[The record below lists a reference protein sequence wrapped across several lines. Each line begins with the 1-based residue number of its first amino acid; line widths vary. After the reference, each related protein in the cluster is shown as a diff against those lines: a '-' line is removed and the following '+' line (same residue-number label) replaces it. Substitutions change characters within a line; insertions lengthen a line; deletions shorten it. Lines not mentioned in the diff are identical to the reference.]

1 MPWIATHNEAE
12 PRRPANLV
20 KRPKTPDTTPISPR
34 APPIATKPRQT
45 SSQDIS
51 PNFLNAS
58 ANLLSPNIIISM
70 VTLPKRPVHFSSL
83 VIMLENLDISSKA
96 PPIATKPRP
105 ISPQDI
111 SPNLVKASANL
122 FRPNIIIS
130 IVMLPKS
137 ADHFPNLVMT
147 LEILDISSK
156 ATPIATNPRV
166 ICSQDIAPN
175 LVKAS
180 ANLFRPNII
189 ISMVTPPKS
198 ADHFPNLVIVLENL
212 DTSSKATPIA
222 TNPRVICSQ
231 DIAPNLVKASANL
244 LSPNTIISIDIAFN
258 NPNFL
263 FKYLVTATSSAKA
276 PPIAAKPLAI
286 APQVISPNFLRAS
299 PKILQALAKAIIDIL
314 VWKGIFILSIA
325 FMPLTNI
332 NNPAPTPTM
341 PLATALNCRFPI
353 FSMAFAKVLIAVAIN
368 ISENEAPI
376 KPLPLPSAS
385 FLFIALNVFV
395 NITNNT
401 PTADNDFIKPATFI
415 SDIFLRADDSMPI
428 ATAIATTDV
437 TLIPLV
443 KDCKVSFTEPNISLK
458 VSATPLLDSLSP
470 FLPPNI
476 NPIRP
481 SSSNVSLIFETSLAN
496 FIATLNMPPPTKP
509 AKISVAVMFSD
520 IHPNTVFMV
529 SQISP
534 TTLGIVLLIFVN
546 MFPNPFTF
554 SVALFMTSEMIP
566 AIFEKLSEILVVS
579 KFSSRVVKKSPAD
592 AAASKNKLTKF
603 FNPSDPIN

>member
-1 MPWIATHNEAE
+1 
-12 PRRPANLV
+12 
-20 KRPKTPDTTPISPR
+20 
-34 APPIATKPRQT
+34 
-45 SSQDIS
+45 
-51 PNFLNAS
+51 
-58 ANLLSPNIIISM
+58 
-70 VTLPKRPVHFSSL
+70 
-83 VIMLENLDISSKA
+83 
-96 PPIATKPRP
+96 
-105 ISPQDI
+105 
-111 SPNLVKASANL
+111 
-122 FRPNIIIS
+122 
-130 IVMLPKS
+130 
-137 ADHFPNLVMT
+137 
-147 LEILDISSK
+147 
-156 ATPIATNPRV
+156 
-166 ICSQDIAPN
+166 
-175 LVKAS
+175 
-180 ANLFRPNII
+180 
-189 ISMVTPPKS
+189 MVTPPKS
-198 ADHFPNLVIVLENL
+198 ADHFPNLVIALENL

-286 APQVISPNFLRAS
+286 EPQVISPNFLRAS

-314 VWKGIFILSIA
+314 VRKGIFILSIA

-353 FSMAFAKVLIAVAIN
+353 FSIAFAKVLMAVAIN

-385 FLFIALNVFV
+385 FLFIVLNVFV
-395 NITNNT
+395 SITNNT
-401 PTADNDFIKPATFI
+401 PTADNDFIKLATFI
-415 SDIFLRADDSMPI
+415 SDIFLRADDNMPI

-437 TLIPLV
+437 ILIPLV

-458 VSATPLLDSLSP
+458 VSAMPLLDSLSP

-476 NPIRP
+476 NPMRP
-481 SSSNVSLIFETSLAN
+481 PSSNVSLIFETSLAN
-496 FIATLNMPPPTKP
+496 FIAILNMPPPAKP

-520 IHPNTVFMV
+520 IHPNTVFID

-534 TTLGIVLLIFVN
+534 TTLGIVLPIFVN

-554 SVALFMTSEMIP
+554 SAALFITSEMIP

-579 KFSSRVVKKSPAD
+579 KFPLRAVRESPTD

-603 FNPSDPIN
+603 FNPSDPINWPIGLITADIVFLNMSKMENKPLNVRLNFLAVSSLIFNFSVKSFNLLVISASCSAVTDGNISLNDSLIGVIIFPTDSHTFQNDWIRLFRPPKSFHP

>member
-1 MPWIATHNEAE
+1 
-12 PRRPANLV
+12 
-20 KRPKTPDTTPISPR
+20 
-34 APPIATKPRQT
+34 
-45 SSQDIS
+45 
-51 PNFLNAS
+51 
-58 ANLLSPNIIISM
+58 M
-70 VTLPKRPVHFSSL
+70 VT
-83 VIMLENLDISSKA
+83 
-96 PPIATKPRP
+96 
-105 ISPQDI
+105 
-111 SPNLVKASANL
+111 
-122 FRPNIIIS
+122 
-130 IVMLPKS
+130 LPKS
-137 ADHFPNLVMT
+137 ADHFPNLVIT
-147 LEILDISSK
+147 LENLDTSNK
-156 ATPIATNPRV
+156 ATPIATNPRP
-166 ICSQDIAPN
+166 ICSQDISPN
-175 LVKAS
+175 LTKAS
-180 ANLFRPNII
+180 ANLFKPNII
-189 ISMVTPPKS
+189 ILIVALPKRPV
-198 ADHFPNLVIVLENL
+198 HFPNLVIALENL

-231 DIAPNLVKASANL
+231 DMAPNLAKASANL

-286 APQVISPNFLRAS
+286 EPQVISPNFLRAS

-314 VWKGIFILSIA
+314 VRKGIFILSIA

-385 FLFIALNVFV
+385 FLFIVLNVFV
-395 NITNNT
+395 NIMNNT

-415 SDIFLRADDSMPI
+415 SDIFLRADDNMPI

-481 SSSNVSLIFETSLAN
+481 PSFNVSLIFETSLAN
-496 FIATLNMPPPTKP
+496 FIATLNIPPPAKP

-529 SQISP
+529 SQILP
-534 TTLGIVLLIFVN
+534 ATLGIASPIFVN
-546 MFPNPFTF
+546 IFPNPFTF
-554 SVALFMTSEMIP
+554 SVALFIALETTST
-566 AIFEKLSEILVVS
+566 IFEKLSEILVVS
-579 KFSSRVVKKSPAD
+579 KFSLRVVRESPTD

-603 FNPSDPIN
+603 FNPSDPINWPIGLITADIVFLNMSKMENKPLNVRLNFLAVSSLIFNFSVKSFNLLVISASCSAVTDGNISLNDSLIGVIIFPTDSHTFQND

>member
-1 MPWIATHNEAE
+1 MF
-12 PRRPANLV
+12 
-20 KRPKTPDTTPISPR
+20 K
-34 APPIATKPRQT
+34 
-45 SSQDIS
+45 
-51 PNFLNAS
+51 
-58 ANLLSPNIIISM
+58 
-70 VTLPKRPVHFSSL
+70 
-83 VIMLENLDISSKA
+83 
-96 PPIATKPRP
+96 
-105 ISPQDI
+105 
-111 SPNLVKASANL
+111 
-122 FRPNIIIS
+122 PNIIIS
-130 IVMLPKS
+130 IVALPKR
-137 ADHFPNLVMT
+137 L
-147 LEILDISSK
+147 
-156 ATPIATNPRV
+156 
-166 ICSQDIAPN
+166 
-175 LVKAS
+175 
-180 ANLFRPNII
+180 
-189 ISMVTPPKS
+189 
-198 ADHFPNLVIVLENL
+198 DHFPNLVITLENL

-231 DIAPNLVKASANL
+231 DIAPNLAKASANL

-286 APQVISPNFLRAS
+286 EPQVISPNFLRAS

-314 VWKGIFILSIA
+314 VRKGIFILSIA

-332 NNPAPTPTM
+332 NNPAPTPTT

-376 KPLPLPSAS
+376 KPLPLPSTS
-385 FLFIALNVFV
+385 FLFIVLNVFV

-415 SDIFLRADDSMPI
+415 SDIFLRADDNMPI

-481 SSSNVSLIFETSLAN
+481 PSSNVSLMFETSLAN
-496 FIATLNMPPPTKP
+496 FIAILNMPPPAKP

-529 SQISP
+529 SQILP
-534 TTLGIVLLIFVN
+534 ATLGIVLPIFVN

-579 KFSSRVVKKSPAD
+579 KFPSRVVKKSPTD

-603 FNPSDPIN
+603 FNPSDPINWPIGLITADIVFLNMSKMENKPLNVRLNFLVVSSLIFNFSVKSFNLLVISASCSAVTDGNISLNDSLIGVIIFPTDSHTFQND

>member
-1 MPWIATHNEAE
+1 MTISMVTLPKSADHF
-12 PRRPANLV
+12 PNLV
-20 KRPKTPDTTPISPR
+20 ITLENLDTSSKAT
-34 APPIATKPRQT
+34 PIATNPRPIC
-45 SSQDIS
+45 SQDIS
-51 PNFLNAS
+51 PNLTKPS
-58 ANLLSPNIIISM
+58 ANLFKPNIIISM
-70 VTLPKRPVHFSSL
+70 VT
-83 VIMLENLDISSKA
+83 
-96 PPIATKPRP
+96 
-105 ISPQDI
+105 
-111 SPNLVKASANL
+111 
-122 FRPNIIIS
+122 
-130 IVMLPKS
+130 LPKS

-147 LEILDISSK
+147 LE
-156 ATPIATNPRV
+156 
-166 ICSQDIAPN
+166 
-175 LVKAS
+175 
-180 ANLFRPNII
+180 
-189 ISMVTPPKS
+189 
-198 ADHFPNLVIVLENL
+198 NL
-212 DTSSKATPIA
+212 DTSNKATPIA

-244 LSPNTIISIDIAFN
+244 LSPNIIISIDIAFN

-263 FKYLVTATSSAKA
+263 SKYLVTATSSAKA

-286 APQVISPNFLRAS
+286 EPQVISPNFLRAS

-314 VWKGIFILSIA
+314 VRKGIFILSIA

-332 NNPAPTPTM
+332 NSPAPTPTM

-376 KPLPLPSAS
+376 KPLPLPSTS

-415 SDIFLRADDSMPI
+415 SDIFLRADDNMPI

-496 FIATLNMPPPTKP
+496 FIAILNMPPPAKP

-520 IHPNTVFMV
+520 IHPNTVFIV

-534 TTLGIVLLIFVN
+534 ATLGIVLPILLAILEN
-546 MFPNPFTF
+546 IFPNPFTF
-554 SVALFMTSEMIP
+554 SVALFMASEIIP
-566 AIFEKLSEILVVS
+566 TIFEKLSEILVVS
-579 KFSSRVVKKSPAD
+579 KFPLRAVRESPTD

>member
-1 MPWIATHNEAE
+1 
-12 PRRPANLV
+12 
-20 KRPKTPDTTPISPR
+20 
-34 APPIATKPRQT
+34 
-45 SSQDIS
+45 
-51 PNFLNAS
+51 
-58 ANLLSPNIIISM
+58 
-70 VTLPKRPVHFSSL
+70 
-83 VIMLENLDISSKA
+83 
-96 PPIATKPRP
+96 
-105 ISPQDI
+105 
-111 SPNLVKASANL
+111 
-122 FRPNIIIS
+122 
-130 IVMLPKS
+130 MLPKS
-137 ADHFPNLVMT
+137 PDHFPNLVIT
-147 LEILDISSK
+147 LENLDTSNK
-156 ATPIATNPRV
+156 AKPIATNPRV

-175 LVKAS
+175 LVRA
-180 ANLFRPNII
+180 L
-189 ISMVTPPKS
+189 
-198 ADHFPNLVIVLENL
+198 
-212 DTSSKATPIA
+212 
-222 TNPRVICSQ
+222 
-231 DIAPNLVKASANL
+231 ANL
-244 LSPNTIISIDIAFN
+244 LNPNMIISIDIAFN
-258 NPNFL
+258 SPNFL
-263 FKYLVTATSSAKA
+263 SKYLVTATSSAKA

-314 VWKGIFILSIA
+314 VRKGIFILSIA
-325 FMPLTNI
+325 FTPLTNI

-353 FSMAFAKVLIAVAIN
+353 FSIAFAKVLMAVAIN

-385 FLFIALNVFV
+385 FLFIVLNVFV

-415 SDIFLRADDSMPI
+415 SDIFLRADDNMPI

-458 VSATPLLDSLSP
+458 VSAMPLLDSLSP

-481 SSSNVSLIFETSLAN
+481 PSSNVSLIFETSLAN
-496 FIATLNMPPPTKP
+496 FIAILNMPPPAKP

-520 IHPNTVFMV
+520 IHPNTVFID

-534 TTLGIVLLIFVN
+534 TTLGIVLPILLAILEII
-546 MFPNPFTF
+546 FPNPFTF
-554 SVALFMTSEMIP
+554 SVALFMASETIP
-566 AIFEKLSEILVVS
+566 TIFEKLSEILVVS
-579 KFSSRVVKKSPAD
+579 KFSLRAVRESPTD

-603 FNPSDPIN
+603 FNPSDPINWPIGLITADIVFLNMSKMENKPLNVCLNFLAVSSLIFNFSVKSFNLLVISASCSAVTDGNISLNDSLIGVIIFPTDSHTFQNDWIRLFRPPKSFHP